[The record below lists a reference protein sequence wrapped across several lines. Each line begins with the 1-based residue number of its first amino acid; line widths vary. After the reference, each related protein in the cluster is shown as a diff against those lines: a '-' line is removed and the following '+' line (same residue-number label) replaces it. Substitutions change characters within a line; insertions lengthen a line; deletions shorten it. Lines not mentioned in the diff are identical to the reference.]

1 MKKTL
6 IAMSLLLTATWA
18 QATLSQTE
26 TFGSGG
32 SYPLVDSFGN
42 TASGAIPV
50 GNPVGVAFGGDFS
63 QTGFNSPVIGI
74 TVGLDISGGYN
85 QGLYA
90 YLVAPNGTVVVLL
103 NRPGTSV
110 NPFGNT
116 GAGMSVTLQDGA
128 SNGSINN
135 TTTYVSGTYSAV
147 GTLSSF
153 DSSTANGEWTL
164 FFADLTRGGGQSTL
178 LNWSLDLTVVPEPVL
193 MALATFVAMLM
204 ALAGLKWA
212 WKA

>member
-1 MKKTL
+1 
-6 IAMSLLLTATWA
+6 MSLLLTATWS
-18 QATLSQTE
+18 QATLTQTE
-26 TFGSGG
+26 TFGGGGPG

-42 TASGAIPV
+42 TVSGAIPV
-50 GNPVGVAFGGDFS
+50 GNPVGVAFGGAFS
-63 QTGFNSPVIGI
+63 QAGFDSPVTGI

-85 QGLYA
+85 AGLYA

-116 GAGMSVTLQDGA
+116 GAGMSVTLDDAA
-128 SNGSINN
+128 SLGSINN

-153 DSSTANGEWTL
+153 EGPSSSANGEWTL

-178 LNWSLDLTVVPEPVL
+178 LDWSLNLTVVPEPVL
-193 MALATFVAMLM
+193 MALVTFVAMLL
-204 ALAGLKWA
+204 ALAGLRWA
-212 WKA
+212 WKT